1 MSQHSFESICAILRC
16 TSAEFSSVYDSDNLS
31 TNTLCN
37 DALDVI
43 VQNHEHLRAAEQ
55 RYRLDISL
63 IAMLNHAPRECG
75 KRYIAVALRIAGD
88 KGGATVVDIARAWMD
103 YLFFLVL
110 GLSAVDTGSSCNY
123 PTPTQSKSGQ
133 GPLREKVATREQH
146 KCAITGTID
155 RTYIEKLRGQSLEA
169 PPGFERSTDMAVAHI
184 IPVALLV
191 NFAKNPTEPIV
202 VHTRNMLI
210 SWTGLDA
217 KKLSGSPA
225 DMARKRSRIAH
236 STKKKK
242 KKKKLSGLKTNSPEN
257 AILMTPEEHCSFG
270 QLDIYFDKGAH
281 STAPNKYT
289 VRIATNFLKL
299 SNGRAS
305 AEVEFHMRDGVQP
318 PDPEYL
324 AIHAAFAKVM
334 NTCGAAGAFT
344 GGTEDLE
351 DDAAL

>member
-110 GLSAVDTGSSCNY
+110 GYLLLTLV
-123 PTPTQSKSGQ
+123 Q
-133 GPLREKVATREQH
+133 LEKVATREQH

-191 NFAKNPTEPIV
+191 NFAKNPTEPSS
-202 VHTRNMLI
+202 TRGI
-210 SWTGLDA
+210 C
-217 KKLSGSPA
+217 LSVG
-225 DMARKRSRIAH
+225 R
-236 STKKKK
+236 
-242 KKKKLSGLKTNSPEN
+242 N

-270 QLDIYFDKGAH
+270 QLDIYFDKEAH